1 MPERANFEQRLEHDL
16 QSYLDPYAAG
26 PIPAFRSPE
35 RARAGIRVL
44 GGAGAA
50 LTAKI
55 AAGAVVAVLAAG
67 ATTEAVITRSAN
79 PVDWARQA
87 AQQVQPGQKQPL
99 RGTTSP
105 AASAGQAPGASG
117 RPAPAPVVKTP
128 GLPAVSAPAVPT
140 PHLPVPTPTPLPS
153 LP

>member
-1 MPERANFEQRLEHDL
+1 MPERTNFEQSLEHDL
-16 QSYLDPYAAG
+16 QSYLDPYATG
-26 PIPAFRSPE
+26 PIPAFRSPQ
-35 RARAGIRVL
+35 RARAGIRIL

-55 AAGAVVAVLAAG
+55 AVGAAVAVLAAG

-87 AQQVQPGQKQPL
+87 TQQVQPGQKQPQ
-99 RGTTSP
+99 RGTNSP
-105 AASAGQAPGASG
+105 SAAQAPQASA
-117 RPAPAPVVKTP
+117 RPAPTPVVKTP

-140 PHLPVPTPTPLPS
+140 PALPVPTPTPLPS